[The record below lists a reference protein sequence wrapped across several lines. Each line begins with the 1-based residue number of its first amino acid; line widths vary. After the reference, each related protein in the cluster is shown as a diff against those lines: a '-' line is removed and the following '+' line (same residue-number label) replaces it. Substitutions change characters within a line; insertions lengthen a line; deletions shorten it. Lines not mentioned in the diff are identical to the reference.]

1 MFYIIP
7 TPMAKLPKRKIKRRN
22 ARVLMSMDGR
32 GMRDGWVTLK
42 LPAWLAVGLVVAVAV
57 VCVALV
63 ASPELA
69 AKLAALL
76 AELVAWPPTHKP

>member
-1 MFYIIP
+1 MFYIIV

-32 GMRDGWVTLK
+32 GMRDGWVTFK
-42 LPAWLAVGLVVAVAV
+42 LPAWLAVGLVVAVLV

-76 AELVAWPPTHKP
+76 AELTVWPPTHKP